1 MKYDIFISYRRDG
14 GEYTARILRDQLT
27 DLGYNV
33 FFDVESLRSG
43 DFNAELYKVIENCDD
58 FLIVLSPGALDRC
71 VNPNDW
77 VKNEIAHAI
86 SKGKNIVPVLM
97 RGFTFPDNL
106 PESIASLPKYNG
118 LEANSQFFDAFIEK
132 LQEFLVSRP
141 PVSQRIKQN
150 PLFRKSLPLIIAA
163 AVVIAGFIGVKTFID
178 TANSTYP
185 RTKEE
190 KNITD
195 SVCLAV
201 LEDFTNINLTA
212 GYAYR
217 LLDTAEN
224 YLVANDNN
232 FASFRNEW
240 NIITDGIKGVYENVG
255 TTPPSFVQQLYS
267 SPFSPS
273 DVESLNEQTGY
284 FCEEWLDKAEYI
296 KYLVSDDCWLE
307 QTEKLQVIDC
317 YRTILEQSLVFYANC
332 YGNGILVTVA
342 DFDYLNENMF
352 IQNAAYLEHIPFDWS
367 GEKEVILNRINASL
381 NSIENATQQFSAI
394 TGGENTENAELRKN
408 MVQTYMLLG
417 YTFEEAKQKVSE
429 YQQKVD
435 KVIADTE
442 EIRRLCQPAEEDSI
456 DMLWYKMSHLLAIE
470 CTDDARKCADMFYD
484 KIKEDDPYSH
494 TYIPAVRRITDYI
507 EDNGVVHGVMV
518 VAYDGTE
525 HPVLNIGDLIIA
537 FDGVECCSF
546 EQYTEYKKA
555 LKGKEYTLTVMRFDS
570 DGNAATEQCTLST
583 DMPLVGLST
592 LVYHESML
600 QQ

>member
-43 DFNAELYKVIENCDD
+43 DFNAELYKVIENCSD
-58 FLIVLSPGALDRC
+58 FLVVLSPGALDRC
-71 VNPNDW
+71 VNPDDW

-163 AVVIAGFIGVKTFID
+163 SVIIAGFIGIKTFID

-224 YLVANDNN
+224 YLAANDNN

-240 NIITDGIKGVYENVG
+240 NIITDGIKDVYEKTD
-255 TTPPSFVQQLYS
+255 TTSPSFTQQLYS
-267 SPFSPS
+267 SPFSSS

-284 FCEEWLDKAEYI
+284 FCEEWLD
-296 KYLVSDDCWLE
+296 
-307 QTEKLQVIDC
+307 
-317 YRTILEQSLVFYANC
+317 
-332 YGNGILVTVA
+332 
-342 DFDYLNENMF
+342 
-352 IQNAAYLEHIPFDWS
+352 
-367 GEKEVILNRINASL
+367 
-381 NSIENATQQFSAI
+381 
-394 TGGENTENAELRKN
+394 
-408 MVQTYMLLG
+408 
-417 YTFEEAKQKVSE
+417 
-429 YQQKVD
+429 
-435 KVIADTE
+435 
-442 EIRRLCQPAEEDSI
+442 
-456 DMLWYKMSHLLAIE
+456 
-470 CTDDARKCADMFYD
+470 
-484 KIKEDDPYSH
+484 
-494 TYIPAVRRITDYI
+494 
-507 EDNGVVHGVMV
+507 
-518 VAYDGTE
+518 
-525 HPVLNIGDLIIA
+525 
-537 FDGVECCSF
+537 
-546 EQYTEYKKA
+546 
-555 LKGKEYTLTVMRFDS
+555 
-570 DGNAATEQCTLST
+570 
-583 DMPLVGLST
+583 
-592 LVYHESML
+592 
-600 QQ
+600 